1 MFQRKPLIEELD
13 DKLEPKPLVV
23 QGYEERDTPANKNP
37 SDSNARIPVIEE
49 ITEQFSQLNHPP
61 SEKPGKPLIEEIVP
75 VTEERIEDKRLA
87 IKSLVTEVSRDSTE
101 EKELGLNA
109 AGQESADSQSSLGPT
124 WATLQKLAEQVGST
138 IEREPIDISKE
149 KRAFLNRMH
158 HTNLG
163 DLD

>member
-1 MFQRKPLIEELD
+1 MD
-13 DKLEPKPLVV
+13 DKLEPEKPVV
-23 QGYEERDTPANKNP
+23 QEYEERDIPANKNV
-37 SDSNARIPVIEE
+37 SDSHARIPVIEE
-49 ITEQFSQLNHPP
+49 ITERFSQLNHPP
-61 SEKPGKPLIEEIVP
+61 SKKPVKPLIEEIGP
-75 VTEERIEDKRLA
+75 VTEERIEDERPSTKP
-87 IKSLVTEVSRDSTE
+87 SVTEVSRDSTE